1 MLLLEFSLEFAV
13 EGWRRLMSDDNVE
26 VHPSEAA
33 LNDRIAVTFAE
44 LSDDELREF
53 ASVLKQVTLD
63 HLPPDDE

>member
-1 MLLLEFSLEFAV
+1 
-13 EGWRRLMSDDNVE
+13 MSDDNVE
-26 VHPSEAA
+26 IHPSEPA

-53 ASVLKQVTLD
+53 ASVLKQIALD